1 MQEDAARD
9 SHSAKW
15 WSRHKSTDRRCGRVL
30 RSAGRICNRRD
41 PGAMGRSSVDK
52 PDGYQREATAPGETS
67 HAKPGIVPDS
77 VDKRPF
83 GPGARSANGETLFA
97 VITPYLEN
105 CKRANVDFLPNH
117 EVGWGSTEHSVPRA
131 GPIWANQF
139 ACCFVRSVGFRVFA
153 IQTMSETG
161 RCRQVSTA
169 TAEAP
174 LAAAFIMRLVA
185 RFDGVAGL
193 LLERVGRAG
202 RQLHTLV
209 TLRVTLL
216 PKLTSSAIRLAE
228 AEEGKEVEA

>member
-1 MQEDAARD
+1 
-9 SHSAKW
+9 
-15 WSRHKSTDRRCGRVL
+15 
-30 RSAGRICNRRD
+30 
-41 PGAMGRSSVDK
+41 
-52 PDGYQREATAPGETS
+52 
-67 HAKPGIVPDS
+67 
-77 VDKRPF
+77 
-83 GPGARSANGETLFA
+83 
-97 VITPYLEN
+97 
-105 CKRANVDFLPNH
+105 
-117 EVGWGSTEHSVPRA
+117 
-131 GPIWANQF
+131 
-139 ACCFVRSVGFRVFA
+139 
-153 IQTMSETG
+153 MSETG

-174 LAAAFIMRLVA
+174 LAAAFLMRLVA